1 MLCGMS
7 RLSLRSL
14 TATATFFAVAV
25 GVVQFLNPQQGHR
38 SVSGSPQFDPVAVL
52 LLQIPLLLYRYVLPK
67 RILTRA
73 ADYRVRSPSG
83 ELPLHTDRTF
93 EVCQPSLP
101 AAMTTS
107 QGRVRKWCKPHRAHI
122 TEWSLTVGSRPR
134 AATA

>member
-67 RILTRA
+67 RILQKYYKLVSSFMVA
-73 ADYRVRSPSG
+73 VHFAFG
-83 ELPLHTDRTF
+83 LGLAGML
-93 EVCQPSLP
+93 QPSKIQNFLALP
-101 AAMTTS
+101 MSPNFDTTL
-107 QGRVRKWCKPHRAHI
+107 A
-122 TEWSLTVGSRPR
+122 L
-134 AATA
+134 